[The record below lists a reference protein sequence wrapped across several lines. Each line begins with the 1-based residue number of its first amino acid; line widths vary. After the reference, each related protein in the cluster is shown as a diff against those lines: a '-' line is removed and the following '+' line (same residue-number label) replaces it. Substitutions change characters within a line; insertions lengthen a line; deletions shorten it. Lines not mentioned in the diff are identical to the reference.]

1 MNLYA
6 KWRNGDK
13 MRVPSKLEMA
23 MWNATIMLTESNQG
37 GKATNKGLVKW
48 RLGGSAIKKA
58 PVKIVEV
65 ALPQS
70 TNAHRWN
77 GSINTSVYLP
87 QFSAATKTVLVKLI
101 GKEQWHQS
109 NEVVQLTRD
118 ARAKWGIVIQQQNQW
133 WRQWTHAMAIQ
144 QLTIVMAECRK
155 GSAANINCASRLRNG
170 GAAIKAF
177 ASQMDKWWHGNWLW
191 SRPNEEAKQ
200 SMPNERRQ
208 HHN

>member
-1 MNLYA
+1 
-6 KWRNGDK
+6 
-13 MRVPSKLEMA
+13 
-23 MWNATIMLTESNQG
+23 
-37 GKATNKGLVKW
+37 
-48 RLGGSAIKKA
+48 
-58 PVKIVEV
+58 
-65 ALPQS
+65 
-70 TNAHRWN
+70 
-77 GSINTSVYLP
+77 
-87 QFSAATKTVLVKLI
+87 
-101 GKEQWHQS
+101 
-109 NEVVQLTRD
+109 
-118 ARAKWGIVIQQQNQW
+118 
-133 WRQWTHAMAIQ
+133 MAIQ